1 MRAEFAAFRA
11 LVESVGSLPDTD
23 DLPVYDTQIMDGET
37 RPDLYVVVFDHTPR
51 DSAYTLDARSK
62 QSIHTFPLMAVGS
75 SPGEVRW
82 AIEKVSLVLRRRRL
96 AVADRLSTPLKKIS
110 TSNITRDL
118 DAASVYTATDVWR
131 CAFDRA

>member
-11 LVESVGSLPDTD
+11 LVDSVPN
-23 DLPVYDTQIMDGET
+23 LPVYDTQIMDGET
-37 RPDLYVVVFDHTPR
+37 RPSLYVVLFDQTPR
-51 DSAYTLDARSK
+51 DSAYALDARRK

-82 AIEKVSLVLRRRRL
+82 VIEYSSNVLRRARL
-96 AVADRLSTPLKKIS
+96 DVAGRLSTPLHKIS
-110 TSNITRDL
+110 NSNIKRDL